1 LTFLQNIKPETL
13 EKRKEMENVKIDP
26 EILKIVINELD
37 MNKFEA
43 DKLLRVHGGDLERSL
58 LAFIG

>member
-1 LTFLQNIKPETL
+1 LGFLQKIQPETL
-13 EKRKEMENVKIDP
+13 QKRKDMEAVTIDP
-26 EILKIVINELD
+26 EVLKIVINELD